1 MINEIVTVSARNTDA
16 RYLKSNQR
24 PWVEYVTCDKTN
36 QCPIYAQGKC
46 VCFRYLLGKN
56 LTCPNGTWHRKEGAT
71 KRSKS
76 FWDFAKL
83 VKEQYAPTAAEYKG
97 KLCRV
102 ADYVY
107 VPFNY
112 LDGAANSFE
121 PAINSSF
128 IKAEDFNADMVEEL
142 LKFTAR
148 TWFGYDAVRGQK
160 EEKEKFIQQLS
171 EEMPDIYRAW
181 QEKYPESASNYQEL
195 SPVGRTA
202 YIATLPNGNIIQ
214 TKEGAYEKA
223 GDSLV
228 CNNFKNVFFGGA
240 FGSNKP
246 LKIVVK
252 IEPDMTTKI
261 TDQMV
266 VDNQTRYVD

>member
-1 MINEIVTVSARNTDA
+1 MNNETVTVSARNTNA
-16 RYLKSNQR
+16 AYLKSNQR
-24 PWVEYVTCDKTN
+24 PWVEYVTCNKTN
-36 QCPIYAQGKC
+36 QCPMYEKGKC
-46 VCFRYLLGKN
+46 VCFRYLIGKN

-76 FWDFAKL
+76 FRDFAKL
-83 VKEQYAPTAAEYKG
+83 VEEQYAPTAEEYKG

-107 VPFNY
+107 VPFDHLN
-112 LDGAANSFE
+112 GAANSFE
-121 PAINSSF
+121 PAINSNF
-128 IKAEDFNADMVEEL
+128 IKAEDFDADMVEEL
-142 LKFTAR
+142 MKFTAR
-148 TWFGYDAVRGQK
+148 TWFGNDVVRGQR
-160 EEKEKFIQQLS
+160 EGKEKFIQQLS

-181 QEKYPESASNYQEL
+181 QEKYPETASNYQEL

-202 YIATLPNGNIIQ
+202 YIATLPDGNIIR
-214 TKEGAYEKA
+214 TREGAYEKA
-223 GDSLV
+223 GDSLI

-240 FGSNKP
+240 FGSNKQ

-252 IEPDMTTKI
+252 IESDMTTKI